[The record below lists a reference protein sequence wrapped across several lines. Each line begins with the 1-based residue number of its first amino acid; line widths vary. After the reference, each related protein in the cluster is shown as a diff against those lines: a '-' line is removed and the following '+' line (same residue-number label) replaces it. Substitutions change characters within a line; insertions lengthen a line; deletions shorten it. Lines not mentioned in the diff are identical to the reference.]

1 MQQTFRIMATKRNV
15 TVPPQL
21 KDFRNFLFL
30 VWKHLNLPDPTTL
43 QYDIAEYLQHGPKR
57 SVIMAFRGVGKS
69 WITSAFVVHQL
80 LLDPSKNILV
90 VSASKNRSDDFS
102 TFTLRIIQEIPILQG
117 LKPSENQRFSK
128 IAFDV
133 GPAPASHAP
142 SVKSLG
148 ISSQL
153 TGSRAD
159 IIVADDVE
167 VANNSATQGM
177 RDKLDEQVKEF
188 DAIIKPLDSSRI
200 IFLGT
205 PQCEDSIYNKLR
217 ERGYKS
223 RIWSSEYPDDTEAIN
238 NYGGDLAPL
247 IADNITPETI
257 GTSTE
262 PLRFTDLDL
271 EERKMSYGRT
281 GYALQFMLN
290 PKLSDADRYPLK
302 INDLVVMDVDVDV
315 APEKIVWSSDPDNCD
330 RELPNVGLAG
340 DRYRRPANTVGD
352 MIPYTGSVL
361 SIDPSGRGK
370 DETGYAVVKM
380 LNGQLFVPDAGGI
393 KGGYDTK
400 TLQQL
405 VTIAKDNK
413 VNKVVIE
420 SNFGDGMFM
429 ELIKPLF
436 RTTYPVTIEEVRH
449 NKQKELR
456 IVDTLEPVLNS
467 HRLIVDP
474 SVITDDYRSALSYPI
489 EQQTRYMLMYQLS
502 RITRDRGSL
511 VHDDRLD
518 ALSIAVGYWVQ
529 QMAAD
534 VNQSM
539 IDRQQELLQ
548 EELTKF
554 TDSFHKRSNNKTVVS
569 WI

>member
-1 MQQTFRIMATKRNV
+1 M
-15 TVPPQL
+15 
-21 KDFRNFLFL
+21 
-30 VWKHLNLPDPTTL
+30 
-43 QYDIAEYLQHGPKR
+43 QHGPKR
-57 SVIMAFRGVGKS
+57 SLIMAFRGVGKS
-69 WITSAFVVHQL
+69 WVCSAYVVHQL

-102 TFTLRIIQEIPILQG
+102 TFTLRIIQEIPLLQG

-133 GPAPASHAP
+133 GPAPAAHAP

-148 ISSQL
+148 ITSQL

-167 VANNSATQGM
+167 VPNNSATQGM

-188 DAIIKPLDSSRI
+188 EAILKPLDTSRI
-200 IFLGT
+200 LFLGT

-217 ERGYKS
+217 ERGYNA
-223 RIWSSEYPDDTEAIN
+223 RIWPSEYPDAKEAAY
-238 NYGGDLAPL
+238 NYAGDLAPL
-247 IADNITPETI
+247 IADEIDEDTV

-302 INDLVVMDVDVDV
+302 INDLIIMDVDIDL
-315 APEKIVWSSDPDNCD
+315 APEKVVWSSDNDNTD
-330 RELPNVGLAG
+330 KELPNVGLSG
-340 DRYRRPANTVGD
+340 DRFRRPSNTVGE
-352 MIPYTGSVL
+352 MIPYNGSVL

-380 LNGQLFVPDAGGI
+380 LNGQLYVPDAGGI
-393 KGGYDTK
+393 RGGYDVK
-400 TLQQL
+400 TLNQL
-405 VTIAKDNK
+405 VAIAKDNK

-467 HRLIVDP
+467 HRLIIDP
-474 SVITDDYRSALSYPI
+474 KVITYDYKSALSYPI
-489 EQQTRYMLMYQLS
+489 EQQTRYMLFYQLS

-518 ALSIAVGYWVQ
+518 ALSIAVGYWTQ
-529 QMAAD
+529 QMASD

-548 EELTKF
+548 QELQSF
-554 TDSFHKRSNNKTVVS
+554 TDSFHKRNNKTAANL
-569 WI
+569 WM

>member
-1 MQQTFRIMATKRNV
+1 MKKKKHQEI
-15 TVPPQL
+15 PPKL
-21 KDFRNFLFL
+21 RDFRNFLYL

-43 QYDIAEYLQHGPKR
+43 QYDIAEYLQNGPKR

-188 DAIIKPLDSSRI
+188 DAIIKPLDTSRI

-247 IADNITPETI
+247 IADNISPETI

-405 VTIAKDNK
+405 VAIAKDNK

-474 SVITDDYRSALSYPI
+474 TVINNDYRSALSYPI
-489 EQQTRYMLMYQLS
+489 EQQTRYMMMYQLS

-539 IDRQQELLQ
+539 IDRQQDLLE

-554 TDSFHKRSNNKTVVS
+554 TDSFHKRSNNKTSVT

>member
-1 MQQTFRIMATKRNV
+1 LKKKKHQEI
-15 TVPPQL
+15 PPKL
-21 KDFRNFLFL
+21 RDFRNFLYL
-30 VWKHLNLPDPTTL
+30 VWKHLNLPDPTEL

-223 RIWSSEYPDDTEAIN
+223 RIWSSEYPDDREAIN

-247 IADNITPETI
+247 IADNITPETV

-302 INDLVVMDVDVDV
+302 INDLVVMDIDVDV

-340 DRYRRPANTVGD
+340 DRFRRPANTVGD

-405 VTIAKDNK
+405 VAIAKDNK

-467 HRLIVDP
+467 HRLIIDP
-474 SVITDDYRSALSYPI
+474 TVINNDYRSALSYPI

-539 IDRQQELLQ
+539 IDRQQELLE

>member
-1 MQQTFRIMATKRNV
+1 MKKKNIEI
-15 TVPPQL
+15 PPKL
-21 KDFRNFLFL
+21 RDFRNFLYL
-30 VWKHLNLPDPTTL
+30 VWKHLNLPDPTPL

-80 LLDPSKNILV
+80 LLDPAKNILV

-188 DAIIKPLDSSRI
+188 DAIVKPLDSSRI

-223 RIWSSEYPDDTEAIN
+223 RIWPSEYPDDTEATN

-247 IADNITPETI
+247 IADNIASDTV

-302 INDLVVMDVDVDV
+302 INDLIISDVDVDL
-315 APEKIVWSSDPDNCD
+315 APEKIVWSSDPDNTD

-340 DRYRRPANTVGD
+340 DRFRRPSSTVGD
-352 MIPYTGSVL
+352 MIPYSGSVL

-380 LNGQLFVPDAGGI
+380 LNGQLYVPDAGGI
-393 KGGYDTK
+393 RGGYEEK
-400 TLQQL
+400 TLKQL
-405 VTIAKDNK
+405 VAIAKDNK
-413 VNKVVIE
+413 VNIVVIE

-467 HRLIVDP
+467 HRLVVDP
-474 SVITDDYRSALSYPI
+474 SVINDDYRSALSYPI

-502 RITRDRGSL
+502 RITRDKGSL

-518 ALSIAVGYWVQ
+518 ALSIAVGYWTQ
-529 QMAAD
+529 QMAANAD
-534 VNQSM
+534 QSM
-539 IDRQQELLQ
+539 VDRQQELLHK
-548 EELTKF
+548 ELQDF
-554 TDSFHKRSNNKTVVS
+554 TDSFHKRNNKAVANL
-569 WI
+569 WM

>member
-1 MQQTFRIMATKRNV
+1 MKKKKHQEI
-15 TVPPQL
+15 PPKL
-21 KDFRNFLFL
+21 RDFRNFLYL

-302 INDLVVMDVDVDV
+302 INDLVIMDVDVDV

-405 VTIAKDNK
+405 VAIAKDNK

-539 IDRQQELLQ
+539 IDRQQDLLE

-554 TDSFHKRSNNKTVVS
+554 TDSFHKRSNNKSVVS